1 MTQEEL
7 GIQILQN
14 CRNELYCLF
23 PALDGAFASL
33 SYSPGK
39 QTDTIVTDG
48 DSIFF
53 PPSFLCRYY
62 GRNPAA
68 VRRGY
73 LHMLLHCL
81 FGHPFRERDGLWDLA
96 CDLAV
101 EKVIEREQVP
111 RLELRSSIRDDCLSK
126 IRDSD
131 ISAGKIHGMLSSGCF
146 PYPIGEMAAAFR
158 FDDHRIWTKACNAD
172 KWERIFAY
180 TRQNQGNRNPGTKG
194 GSASERITPA
204 QKNRL
209 ACRDYLH
216 QFMQTREETDLD
228 TARGWEDLSQI
239 LKSYEALDAAITA
252 DLVQQYLQKPE
263 IARDFAAYYQLYR
276 KYGTDYGIPDVLNG
290 EMDSRKVEMAKGGSF
305 EERFTVVHLV
315 LDYLSNDFACYGAM
329 DANVTLLH
337 EVVKIYKDVG
347 GSLERFIQ
355 NRKHSVTVKR
365 KAQLLSAEE
374 SAREEWVLRK
384 LESYDLTLREKHLLD
399 FDAGFDVI
407 RRLFQREVDERREL
421 VGQIG
426 KHLDQACRFLEL
438 AFEDGQEMVLFV
450 SSLTQN
456 SQAMDF
462 ISRHGSEGY
471 LQHCHLLLYRLR
483 EKQLQQACQQMDH

>member
-53 PPSFLCRYY
+53 SPSFLCRCY

-81 FGHPFRERDGLWDLA
+81 FGHPFHERDGLWDLA

-101 EKVIEREQVP
+101 EKVIEREQIP

-228 TARGWEDLSQI
+228 MESFDYIYYNFGMEHYGNLPLIEHLEYREVNRLAELVIAIDTSGSCSKETVEQFLAEMFAIFQEKENFFREMKVYIIQCDCCIQDVALIRSEEDWKEYGKSVVIQGRGGTDFTPVFRYVNNLRKKRELRELKAVLYFTDGDGIYPRTKPDYETAFI
-239 LKSYEALDAAITA
+239 LLQGAA
-252 DLVQQYLQKPE
+252 KPE
-263 IARDFAAYYQLYR
+263 
-276 KYGTDYGIPDVLNG
+276 
-290 EMDSRKVEMAKGGSF
+290 
-305 EERFTVVHLV
+305 LV
-315 LDYLSNDFACYGAM
+315 PNWA
-329 DANVTLLH
+329 TKLL
-337 EVVKIYKDVG
+337 
-347 GSLERFIQ
+347 
-355 NRKHSVTVKR
+355 
-365 KAQLLSAEE
+365 
-374 SAREEWVLRK
+374 
-384 LESYDLTLREKHLLD
+384 
-399 FDAGFDVI
+399 
-407 RRLFQREVDERREL
+407 
-421 VGQIG
+421 IG
-426 KHLDQACRFLEL
+426 
-438 AFEDGQEMVLFV
+438 
-450 SSLTQN
+450 
-456 SQAMDF
+456 
-462 ISRHGSEGY
+462 
-471 LQHCHLLLYRLR
+471 
-483 EKQLQQACQQMDH
+483 

>member
-1 MTQEEL
+1 MNIKQAKEEIKNTLRAYLQKDENGTYIFPIVRQRPILLMGPPGIGKTAIMEQIAAECGVGLVAYTMTHHTRQSAIGLPHIENITYDGEAVSVTRYTL
-7 GIQILQN
+7 SEIVASIYDCMERTGEKEGILFLDEINCVSETLAPTMLQLLQN
-14 CRNELYCLF
+14 KTFGSHKLPQGWVIVAAGNPREYNKSVREF
-23 PALDGAFASL
+23 DVVTLDR
-33 SYSPGK
+33 
-39 QTDTIVTDG
+39 VR
-48 DSIFF
+48 SI
-53 PPSFLCRYY
+53 
-62 GRNPAA
+62 
-68 VRRGY
+68 
-73 LHMLLHCL
+73 
-81 FGHPFRERDGLWDLA
+81 E
-96 CDLAV
+96 
-101 EKVIEREQVP
+101 
-111 RLELRSSIRDDCLSK
+111 
-126 IRDSD
+126 
-131 ISAGKIHGMLSSGCF
+131 
-146 PYPIGEMAAAFR
+146 
-158 FDDHRIWTKACNAD
+158 
-172 KWERIFAY
+172 IFA
-180 TRQNQGNRNPGTKG
+180 
-194 GSASERITPA
+194 
-204 QKNRL
+204 
-209 ACRDYLH
+209 
-216 QFMQTREETDLD
+216 DLD
-228 TARGWEDLSQI
+228 VWMEYAWNHGVHSAIASYLTIKKQNFYQVEAATERTFFVTARGWEDLSQI

-263 IARDFAAYYQLYR
+263 IARDFAAYYQLFR

-399 FDAGFDVI
+399 FDAGFDMI

-471 LQHCHLLLYRLR
+471 LRHCHLLLYRLR